1 MEGLI
6 IEDVSI
12 PVDDDKIFLKGSIYY
27 INDTPEKAPW
37 IINLA
42 GFMDHR
48 ESKFVKIFTE
58 KFSNAGFYVLSYDY
72 RAHGETAKQTG
83 KNALK
88 WIDKIFLDLPEVIS
102 WVLDVQKDRI
112 LEEKIALFGRSF
124 GGAII
129 LTQGFIDKR
138 AKILITLCTRYDYAT
153 LEGYRAKRS
162 EDLIKLMSPKY
173 FLKKD
178 LSNNDRILIAHCK
191 DDDRIPFHNLIKIKE
206 HLGLNNENVII
217 YEAGGH
223 SFKGNRDNIFR
234 EALNFLKRL

>member
-1 MEGLI
+1 MEGII

-12 PVDDDKIFLKGSIYY
+12 PVDDNKIFLEGSIYY
-27 INDTPEKAPW
+27 TNDTPEKAPW

-58 KFSNAGFYVLSYDY
+58 KFSNAGYYVLSYDY
-72 RAHGETAKQTG
+72 RAHGEKAKQTG

-112 LEEKIALFGRSF
+112 LDEKIALFGRSF

-138 AKILITLCTRYDYAT
+138 VKVLIALCTRYDYAT
-153 LEGYRAKRS
+153 LERSGAKPS

-178 LSNNDRILIAHCK
+178 SSNNDRILIAHCK
-191 DDDRIPFHNLIKIKE
+191 DDDRIPFYHLNLIKEK
-206 HLGLNNENVII
+206 LGLNDENTIV
-217 YEAGGH
+217 YETGGH
-223 SFKGNRDNIFR
+223 SFKGNRENIFR
-234 EALNFLKRL
+234 EALNFLKRI